1 MGAVVYT
8 DARQVFLDRRLA
20 AITMRDEPEPAFEP
34 PRVIEGLYRG
44 SCRDRELASI
54 WQWRFGFY
62 DQFGHPGST
71 PESEAA
77 YKALPYGARLM
88 LGCNLL
94 AFFFGPIYYFVKGM
108 WRKGLTIVALVLAVV
123 GVQYVVGGSD
133 GVYQAVN
140 LALSCVL
147 MAAANYTYYLDQ
159 VKGSQSW
166 NPFEGMKRRKWGKG
180 PPLK

>member
-1 MGAVVYT
+1 MVEMNQA
-8 DARQVFLDRRLA
+8 DDR
-20 AITMRDEPEPAFEP
+20 
-34 PRVIEGLYRG
+34 
-44 SCRDRELASI
+44 SELASI
-54 WQWRFGFY
+54 WRWRFGFY
-62 DQFGHPGST
+62 DRFGHPGST

-123 GVQYVVGGSD
+123 GVQYAVGGSD

-147 MAAANYTYYLDQ
+147 MATANYTYYLDQ

-166 NPFEGMKRRKWGKG
+166 NPFEGMTRWKWRMG

>member
-1 MGAVVYT
+1 MNQADDHT
-8 DARQVFLDRRLA
+8 
-20 AITMRDEPEPAFEP
+20 
-34 PRVIEGLYRG
+34 
-44 SCRDRELASI
+44 ELASI

-108 WRKGLTIVALVLAVV
+108 WRKGLTIAAFTLTVVA
-123 GVQYVVGGSD
+123 VQ
-133 GVYQAVN
+133 
-140 LALSCVL
+140 
-147 MAAANYTYYLDQ
+147 
-159 VKGSQSW
+159 
-166 NPFEGMKRRKWGKG
+166 
-180 PPLK
+180 